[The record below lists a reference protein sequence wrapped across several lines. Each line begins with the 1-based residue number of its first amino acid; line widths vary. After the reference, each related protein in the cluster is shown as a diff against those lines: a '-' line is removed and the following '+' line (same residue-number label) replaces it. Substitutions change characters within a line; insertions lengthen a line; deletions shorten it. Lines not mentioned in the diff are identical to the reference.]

1 MPVTVQIIPEHNLV
15 YVRYTGA
22 MLVSETAEALAEF
35 AKHPL
40 AGPGLRH
47 LVDLTRLTDI
57 DRDYAKFMELQAT
70 KLETMSGH
78 GIETFMVYYATT
90 PIGLQA
96 ANLGK
101 NGWTPESGVVAIVL
115 EDEEHALHALGVPYA
130 SIETM
135 LARVDAQNV

>member
-1 MPVTVQIIPEHNLV
+1 MPVSVQIIAAHNLV
-15 YVRYTGA
+15 YVRYSGA
-22 MLVSETAEALAEF
+22 MLVNETAEALTEF

-57 DRDYAKFMELQAT
+57 DRDYAKFMEIQA
-70 KLETMSGH
+70 KKVETMAGH
-78 GIETFMVYYATT
+78 GIETFMVYFATT
-90 PIGLQA
+90 PIGLHA

-115 EDEEHALHALGVPYA
+115 EDEEHALHALGLPYD
-130 SIETM
+130 SIAAM
-135 LARVDAQNV
+135 LDRVDVQSV